1 MAKREHKASETL
13 DNTTGESVNEVE
25 SVNPFVELVNRGF
38 TAKYGDGDGWEIRAS
53 EMTVSTLAYLIENGF
68 KQSMSD
74 AAAFSK
80 KDTEGLSDDE
90 IADKARDKRNARFDA
105 ILAGTVGTRSGGA
118 RKKGL
123 DRYISD
129 IVLEQLKA
137 RSAQI
142 GRPFPSGKGAAARI
156 AALQER
162 WLANPTR
169 AESIREAAKVRM
181 EQATQA
187 ANELGEDDDIFGEEG
202 DEADAA

>member
-1 MAKREHKASETL
+1 MAKAKHDDISNVAPVSTDALATL
-13 DNTTGESVNEVE
+13 AAQDLTV
-25 SVNPFVELVNRGF
+25 
-38 TAKYGDGDGWEIRAS
+38 KYGDGDGWSLRVNDMSA
-53 EMTVSTLAYLIENGF
+53 STLAYLIENGF

-80 KDTEGLSDDE
+80 KDTEGLSEDE

-129 IVLEQLKA
+129 IVVEQLKA

-142 GRPFPSGKGAAARI
+142 GKPFPSGKGAAARI
-156 AALQER
+156 AAMQEK
-162 WLANPTR
+162 WLANPAR
-169 AESIREAAKVRM
+169 AESIRDAAKVRM

-187 ANELGEDDDIFGEEG
+187 ANELGEDDDIFA
-202 DEADAA
+202 DEAEDAA